1 MIFSFFLWNRI
12 VASGIPG
19 MASADT
25 FGRQGHALDRAVL
38 HDGVLGIAG
47 TTGVKTA
54 AFGSMWGDSF
64 LVEPD
69 KAQKE
74 RF

>member
-1 MIFSFFLWNRI
+1 
-12 VASGIPG
+12 